1 MSLNTDN
8 LTSRVQFVET
18 HVGGNQDD
26 STETFKNQ
34 KELINQNTND
44 YVRLIDYY
52 NKLER
57 TKDENDN
64 YIERL
69 DVQLNTNPYRL
80 NTLPTTLDGI
90 NYSNPIIFPQEY
102 DEYFEYLGK
111 KGLGGLNTKVLLKK
125 LFVNIDS
132 SDRDTQSSLNLNNY
146 LKLKDNSLVFTSNTK
161 KFMILIDDAITKY
174 IVGQKISLR
183 GFALY
188 KSYYLSLNLYFK
200 DGDNNVILDL
210 KPNYFSE
217 IPYYDI
223 LINIKGV
230 INGTSTTFNNVP
242 LSVINQTH
250 KVTVNNINSDLRLGF
265 TLPLTFYT
273 DNDLNTTLISDCEI
287 TFYNLGNYPISLLNA
302 NTPITEYNLTPYH
315 LISGVYT
322 DYIEVNLIN
331 EISIN
336 NTINLSPGY
345 WSNNNFYTGQN
356 IEIAT
361 IIGVNVGY
369 PTPSSFTINLDNTL
383 NNIAS
388 IRVIS
393 SEIPNVQKNIISSI
407 GNLRTSS
414 NSNSV
419 TVVSANNKL
428 YWNNLLDLETY
439 SISIPTGYYNFSQLQ
454 NIIINLVNSTPR
466 ISTQSNLYLFNNMDV
481 TLNESSNIASFKSFS
496 LYFLP
501 KCLQGYIENII
512 VTNNIYSNYYSI
524 KINHPNHN
532 LNIGDRIYI
541 SNSLDYY
548 IINNIYIN
556 DVSGHII
563 TKVIN
568 NNYYEITL
576 KNINLIPDIGPN
588 NNGGLSIQIKT
599 TNSFRLRF
607 DFSDTFGSLI
617 GFRFVGSPT
626 AITIYSSE
634 IPTNTINN
642 LLPYVNDVSKILI
655 SNNTISPNQVIYDFN
670 NNTNSYILLQ
680 CTNFNTVT
688 NPNGPPFFYKFLM
701 SGLPNTVVYNSFV
714 NTPTYINPPIR
725 TLSALEFKFI
735 DPTGKEINFYNKNYS
750 LTIQIDSFNNAP
762 ENTGINTFTA
772 RL

>member
-1 MSLNTDN
+1 MSNTDN

-132 SDRDTQSSLNLNNY
+132 SNRDTKSSLNLDNY
-146 LKLKDNSLVFTSNTK
+146 LKLKDNSLVFTSNVK
-161 KFMILIDDAITKY
+161 KFKILIDNAIDKY
-174 IVGQKISLR
+174 IIGQKISLR

-188 KSYYLSLNLYFK
+188 KSYYQSLNFYFK
-200 DGDNNVILDL
+200 DGDNRVILDL
-210 KPNYFSE
+210 KPNFLSE

-230 INGTSTTFNNVP
+230 INGISTTFNNIP

-250 KVTVNNINSDLRLGF
+250 KVNVYNFNSDLRIGF

-273 DNDLNTTLISDCEI
+273 DNDLNSTLISDCEV

-302 NTPITEYNLTPYH
+302 NAPITEYNLTPYH
-315 LISGVYT
+315 IISGVYS
-322 DYIEVNLIN
+322 DYIEVSLII
-331 EISIN
+331 EISLD
-336 NTINLSPGY
+336 NTITLSPGY
-345 WSNNNFYTGQN
+345 WINNDFFTGQN

-369 PTPSSFTINLDNTL
+369 PTPSSFTINLDTTL

-407 GNLRTSS
+407 DNLRTSS
-414 NSNSV
+414 NSTSV
-419 TVVSANNKL
+419 TIVSANNKL

-481 TLNESSNIASFKSFS
+481 TLNESSNIASFKSYS

-501 KCLQGYIENII
+501 KCLQGYTENSMIT
-512 VTNNIYSNYYSI
+512 TNINSNQYTI

-532 LNIGDRIYI
+532 LIVGDRIYI

-548 IINNIYIN
+548 IINKTYIN

-563 TKVIN
+563 TRVIN

-576 KNINLIPDIGPN
+576 KNINLIPDIGSN

-617 GFRFVGSPT
+617 GFRFVGSPI
-626 AITIYSSE
+626 AITLYSSE
-634 IPTNTINN
+634 IPTNTITN
-642 LLPYVNDVSKILI
+642 LLPYVNDIGKILI

-688 NPNGPPFFYKFLM
+688 NPSGPPFFYKFLM

-725 TLSALEFKFI
+725 TLSTLEFKFI
-735 DPTGKEINFYNKNYS
+735 DPTGKEINFYNRNYS
-750 LTIQIDSFNNAP
+750 LTIQIDSFNNTP